1 MDGKLP
7 QTFLQ
12 GLLSGFGHPVIGVDH
27 LAAIVG
33 VGILAALAGR
43 SAAVVLAFSVAVIA
57 GVGLHLSRIDLPA
70 SELFVGLTTLLI
82 GALVILRQSMSA
94 GRALLLFAIAGLVHG
109 YALGESIVGAEASPL
124 MAYLL
129 GLLVMQTAIGVVVY
143 AAVRSLV
150 ALAGAHDRPHDRGR
164 AGGDVRAASPRQR
177 RQVSPDVTTTI
188 LYVCVT
194 CRGNPA
200 TADRRARC
208 PASRRTIAGGGRAA
222 ARRRRRQGHR
232 GGAGQ
237 LPVELPARLQC
248 GRVGVGQ
255 VDLRDRRPRS
265 RSACRRR
272 HRFCPPHRAHAE
284 GVPEWRDRP
293 EHVRKHTIARV
304 PPVKPA
310 APSLLPSQEQ
320 P

>member
-1 MDGKLP
+1 MAASRRLGVLAIVMTMAVQPAWAHHVMDGKLP

-129 GLLVMQTAIGVVVY
+129 GLLIIQTAIGVSVY
-143 AAVRSLV
+143 AAVRSLSRWPARTTGLTVAGVLV
-150 ALAGAHDRPHDRGR
+150 ALAGG
-164 AGGDVRAASPRQR
+164 
-177 RQVSPDVTTTI
+177 I
-188 LYVCVT
+188 
-194 CRGNPA
+194 A
-200 TADRRARC
+200 TA
-208 PASRRTIAGGGRAA
+208 AA
-222 ARRRRRQGHR
+222 AGL
-232 GGAGQ
+232 A
-237 LPVELPARLQC
+237 
-248 GRVGVGQ
+248 
-255 VDLRDRRPRS
+255 
-265 RSACRRR
+265 
-272 HRFCPPHRAHAE
+272 
-284 GVPEWRDRP
+284 
-293 EHVRKHTIARV
+293 
-304 PPVKPA
+304 
-310 APSLLPSQEQ
+310 
-320 P
+320 

>member
-1 MDGKLP
+1 MAASRRLGVLAIMMMVAEPAWAHHVMDGKLP

-124 MAYLL
+124 VAYLL

-143 AAVRSLV
+143 AAVRSLSRWP
-150 ALAGAHDRPHDRGR
+150 AR
-164 AGGDVRAASPRQR
+164 
-177 RQVSPDVTTTI
+177 TTG
-188 LYVCVT
+188 L
-194 CRGNPA
+194 
-200 TADRRARC
+200 
-208 PASRRTIAGGGRAA
+208 TIAGVLVAIAGGIATAA
-222 ARRRRRQGHR
+222 A
-232 GGAGQ
+232 AG
-237 LPVELPARLQC
+237 LA
-248 GRVGVGQ
+248 
-255 VDLRDRRPRS
+255 
-265 RSACRRR
+265 
-272 HRFCPPHRAHAE
+272 
-284 GVPEWRDRP
+284 
-293 EHVRKHTIARV
+293 
-304 PPVKPA
+304 
-310 APSLLPSQEQ
+310 
-320 P
+320 

>member
-1 MDGKLP
+1 MAASRRLGVLAIVMTMAVQPAWAHHVMDGKLP

-124 MAYLL
+124 VAYLL
-129 GLLVMQTAIGVVVY
+129 GLLVVQSAIGVAVY
-143 AAVRSLV
+143 AAVRSLARWPARTTGLTVAGVLV
-150 ALAGAHDRPHDRGR
+150 ALAGGM
-164 AGGDVRAASPRQR
+164 
-177 RQVSPDVTTTI
+177 
-188 LYVCVT
+188 
-194 CRGNPA
+194 A
-200 TADRRARC
+200 TA
-208 PASRRTIAGGGRAA
+208 AA
-222 ARRRRRQGHR
+222 AGL
-232 GGAGQ
+232 A
-237 LPVELPARLQC
+237 
-248 GRVGVGQ
+248 
-255 VDLRDRRPRS
+255 
-265 RSACRRR
+265 
-272 HRFCPPHRAHAE
+272 
-284 GVPEWRDRP
+284 
-293 EHVRKHTIARV
+293 
-304 PPVKPA
+304 
-310 APSLLPSQEQ
+310 
-320 P
+320 